1 MGIMGMADG
10 EKDKTSFAKNGL
22 YSVLC
27 LDVFSFGLLSS
38 DPLNDLSYIV
48 MDS

>member
-27 LDVFSFGLLSS
+27 LDVFSFGL
-38 DPLNDLSYIV
+38 
-48 MDS
+48 